1 MAIIKT
7 QVPFAQINLPFGGI
21 GVGNIYYVAN
31 TSDTLAYADLF
42 KKFGTQG
49 YDDGSAILYPC
60 TATSANVAI
69 QAALDAC
76 VANRNDYVLV
86 MPSASTYTL
95 LAALT
100 MSNKNVH
107 LIAPGGLGRK
117 CGANNSTRLQG
128 AAASYIINISAASC
142 EVAGFFLKNYSKL
155 TSIYL
160 SPSSTAVAPNIHHN
174 TFPMTTDTTGNAPAI
189 LGSGDG
195 GWFGTINDN
204 FIFTYT
210 GHGTTITSVI
220 HIDASAGE
228 CDVSGNRILIGN
240 TCTATIGIECLS
252 LMGSVCD
259 NYIGIVGDVAGSGAG
274 VMSMALSCGLG
285 VVMANNRIFNSTSY
299 DITGAAT
306 EGTQGNTSGANGGSV
321 TG

>member
-1 MAIIKT
+1 MSRT
-7 QVPFAQINLPFGGI
+7 VFPFFNLPI
-21 GVGNIYYVAN
+21 PELLGVGNVYYVIS
-31 TSDTLAYADLF
+31 TADA
-42 KKFGTQG
+42 G
-49 YDDGSAILYPC
+49 YSTFVVDHTTTYSDGSSSIFPC
-60 TATSANVAI
+60 NVAAADVAI
-69 QAALDAC
+69 QAALNAC
-76 VANRNDYVLV
+76 KANRNDYVLV

-100 MSNKNVH
+100 MSKKNVH

-117 CGANNSTRLQG
+117 CGANNSTRIQG

-160 SPSSTAVAPNIHHN
+160 SPGSTAVAPNIHHN
-174 TFPMTTDTTGNAPAI
+174 TFPMTIDSTGNAPAI

-195 GWFGTINDN
+195 GWFGEIDDN

-210 GHGTTITSVI
+210 GSGATITSCI
-220 HIDASAGE
+220 HFDAPAGE

-240 TCTATIGIECLS
+240 TCTATIGIENLS

-259 NYIGIVGDVAGSGAG
+259 NDIGIVGDVAGSGAG
-274 VMSMALSCGLG
+274 VMGMALSCGAG
-285 VVMANNRIFNSTSY
+285 VVMGDNRIFNPTNA
-299 DITGAAT
+299 DITGQATNAA
-306 EGTQGNTSGANGGSV
+306 QGNTSGANGGAV